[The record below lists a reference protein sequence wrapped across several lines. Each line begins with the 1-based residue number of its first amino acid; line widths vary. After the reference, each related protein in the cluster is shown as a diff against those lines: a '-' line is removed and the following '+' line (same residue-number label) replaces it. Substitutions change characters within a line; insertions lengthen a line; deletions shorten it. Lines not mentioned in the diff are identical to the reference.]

1 MNREERA
8 KQFAP
13 FDALKGLHDTL
24 RMKEYEHE
32 KVAQGEISEEKA
44 REISN
49 VILSLKKYDNVE
61 LTYYSDGHYHTYSGQ
76 ISIDFQNQIISLP
89 DLSFPLI
96 DLFDIK
102 KL

>member
-13 FDALKGLHDTL
+13 FDALKGLHDIL

-44 REISN
+44 REISS
-49 VILSLKKYDNVE
+49 VILSLTKYDNVE
-61 LTYYSDGHYHTYSGQ
+61 LTYFANGHYHTYSGQ
-76 ISIDFQNQIISLP
+76 IQIDFENQIIKLP
-89 DLSFPLI
+89 DHSFPLM
-96 DLFDIK
+96 DLSNITK
-102 KL
+102 K